1 MAYYNGNKIFLGTKA
16 IGGSGS
22 AVNAVLYVEQEL
34 TDEQKAQA
42 RKNIGADFTE
52 TVIGK
57 NLVNPAT
64 LVQGALQADGSILN
78 ADAWSDYSTTDYIR
92 IDGEKHTVAVSNK
105 ATVELYKTR
114 IITALYDADH
124 NIIAGSYINDNT
136 ENSRIIDNAEA
147 VYLRVSVLTGNF
159 DSAYIGT
166 QVEKGD
172 TPTSWEPYTETVYS
186 TLKVHAKDIEPA
198 VVTVDNLDEAV
209 IPAVQTELADTF
221 FAEPK
226 NFFHNAELVEGY
238 YALGEG
244 MYESATYNTFIVPT
258 LQAGVT
264 YGIYPQCRFVIN
276 ALTNTNISKENVS
289 GVFTFVLEQ
298 DAPVKVSFY
307 VQNTGAMVLYNADL
321 YTYEDIENRNQN
333 ILDTDKVIVPRD
345 NAHGNILLG
354 KKWAVCGDSFSE
366 VVSTTTEESYI
377 VGGKYDGQKKSYG
390 YIIGNRN
397 DMDIQHLARG
407 GKTLAYPA
415 DGTFHNSFTDVS
427 GSASNNYTSIAEDA
441 DYITLYFGINDS
453 HHESGTSG
461 TDGEDV
467 TGVIPLGTIDD
478 ADNTT
483 FCGAWNVCLEWLI
496 QNRPFAHIGIIVSN
510 GCDSDDYRTATIAAA
525 NKWGIPYIDLNGDE
539 RTPMMLRST
548 NPAHSGVAKTA
559 RLKAQAISYGDNH
572 HPNANA
578 LEYESVFIE
587 AWLRTL

>member
-1 MAYYNGNKIFLGTKA
+1 MAITILDQTDKKELQDQIDEVREIAESYEIPD
-16 IGGSGS
+16 GSITPEKTS
-22 AVNAVLYVEQEL
+22 
-34 TDEQKAQA
+34 
-42 RKNIGADFTE
+42 FTE

-64 LVQGALQADGSILN
+64 IVQGALQADGSILN
-78 ADAWSDYSTTDYIR
+78 ADSWSNYSTTDYIR
-92 IDGEKHTVAVSNK
+92 IDGEKHTVAVSDK
-105 ATVELYKTR
+105 ITGELYKTR
-114 IITALYDADH
+114 IITALYDTDH

-136 ENSRIIDNAEA
+136 GNIRIIDNAEA
-147 VYLRVSVLTGNF
+147 VYLRVSVTTANF
-159 DSAYIGT
+159 DSTYIGT

-172 TPTSWEPYTETVYS
+172 TPTAWEAYTETVYS
-186 TLKVHAKDIEPA
+186 TLKVHAKDIDPA
-198 VVTVDNLDEAV
+198 VVTKENLGEAV
-209 IPAVQTELADTF
+209 TPAVQAELGNTF

-226 NFFHNAELVEGY
+226 NLFHNAELVEGY
-238 YALGEG
+238 FASGASVVENA
-244 MYESATYNTFIVPT
+244 SYNTFNVPT
-258 LQAGVT
+258 LPVGT
-264 YGIYPQCRFVIN
+264 YGIYPRCRYVVN
-276 ALTNTNISKENVS
+276 ALTNTDISNRDVNGE
-289 GVFTFVLEQ
+289 FTFTLEQ
-298 DAPVKVSFY
+298 DAPVKVSF
-307 VQNTGAMVLYNADL
+307 MVRYTEQMLLYNADL
-321 YTYEDIENRNQN
+321 YTYEDVELIHQN
-333 ILDTDKVIVPRD
+333 ILDTKKVIVPRD

-366 VVSTTTEESYI
+366 VVSTTTEDSYI
-377 VGGKYDGQKKSYG
+377 KGGLYDGQKKSYG

-397 DMDIQHLARG
+397 DMDIQHLAQG

-415 DGTFHNSFTDVS
+415 DGSFHNSFTDVS
-427 GSASNNYTSIAEDA
+427 GSAPNNYTSIAEDA

-453 HHESGTSG
+453 HRASGTSE

-478 ADNTT
+478 ANNTT

-548 NPAHSGVAKTA
+548 NPAHTIAAKNA
-559 RLKAQAISYGDNH
+559 RKMAQAIDPDANT
-572 HPNANA
+572 HPNAKA
-578 LEYESVFIE
+578 LEYESTFIE